1 LTLPGAEPIVEFLD
15 RLAAFGDWRE
25 AALLPVEWAVRLA
38 ALNSLLDPPRP
49 DDGPGHD
56 PHREATAGSGPLF
69 NPAQI
74 NVWRARALAA
84 AAWLAALNETA
95 SLLPNEPVSLSS
107 FMELAQPSLRDATLP
122 IPSSGATPSR

>member
-1 LTLPGAEPIVEFLD
+1 M
-15 RLAAFGDWRE
+15 
-25 AALLPVEWAVRLA
+25 
-38 ALNSLLDPPRP
+38 RP
-49 DDGPGHD
+49 QE
-56 PHREATAGSGPLF
+56 RSLF

-122 IPSSGATPSR
+122 HPEFRRDAVR